1 MEAVPRRTRSILPFV
16 ALAAV
21 AAALPLLALALRT
34 HSGGSSPAA
43 APAGSGIAEPRLPPP
58 GGVVLA
64 RESGSLAVALS
75 ARAERGRLALTAT
88 VLGPD
93 GGGAS
98 GRRVVFRGGGRRLMG
113 APCGSGCY
121 GAVLR
126 GAPRRITVA
135 VGGTEVPFELPA
147 RARPAA
153 ALVARIGAALRRAR
167 SLVIDE
173 RLASSPTH
181 AIRARFEVAA
191 PNRLTYRIAGGG
203 EAVVIG
209 GRRWDRA
216 SRSEAWIPSPQ
227 TPLRLPTTTWTSVRD
242 ARLVASGPRFATVTF
257 LDPHIPAWFEV
268 RVDKRT
274 LRPSEVRMTAASHF
288 MRDRYSH
295 YDAPIR
301 IRPPSPKG

>member
-16 ALAAV
+16 VLAALAAT
-21 AAALPLLALALRT
+21 LPLLALALRG
-34 HSGGSSPAA
+34 HSGGSAPAA
-43 APAGSGIAEPRLPPP
+43 APSGSGIAEPRLPPP

-64 RESGSLAVALS
+64 RESGRLAVALS
-75 ARAERGRLALTAT
+75 ARSEGGRLALTAT

-98 GRRVVFRGGGRRLMG
+98 GRRVAFRGGGRRVVG

-121 GAVLR
+121 SAVLR
-126 GAPRRITVA
+126 GRLRRITVV
-135 VGGTEVPFELPA
+135 VGGADVPFELPA

-153 ALVARIGAALRRAR
+153 AFVRQVAASLRRAR

-181 AIRARFEVAA
+181 AIHARFEVAA
-191 PNRLTYRIAGGG
+191 PDRLTYRIAGGAD
-203 EAVVIG
+203 AVVIG

-216 SRSEAWIPSPQ
+216 SRGEKWIPSPQ
-227 TPLRLPTTTWTSVRD
+227 TPLRLPTPTWTSFRD
-242 ARLVASGPRFATVTF
+242 ARLVASGRRFAIVTF
-257 LDPHIPAWFEV
+257 LDPHIPAWFGV
-268 RVDKRT
+268 RIDKRT

-295 YDAPIR
+295 YDARIR
-301 IRPPSPKG
+301 IRPPSAKR